1 LYFRKISDDSFMY
14 LFIYIDDILI
24 TFKNMCWINNFKDQ
38 LSGDFEMKDLDATK
52 KFLDMKLHRGGSFGE
67 LFTYHKESILRKYL
81 SI

>member
-1 LYFRKISDDSFMY
+1 
-14 LFIYIDDILI
+14 
-24 TFKNMCWINNFKDQ
+24 MCWINNFKDQ